1 MTQQHA
7 GLVAVNAAATTIRH
21 TTPVHH
27 TTPKPVQSVAAVSKA
42 QTSTPTCTSSVVNQ
56 HVPTPVAV
64 QGNMYSTKQ
73 VHQMIRVREQVM
85 QLRFFFTK
93 LTDRATDQSP
103 EVGNAVQQLIQDLKV
118 GDWAFAPW
126 GSDFE
131 CQMEQ
136 NVHHYF
142 LFLTEIVVHILFHLT
157 LDVVV

>member
-1 MTQQHA
+1 MTNTL
-7 GLVAVNAAATTIRH
+7 GN
-21 TTPVHH
+21 
-27 TTPKPVQSVAAVSKA
+27 
-42 QTSTPTCTSSVVNQ
+42 
-56 HVPTPVAV
+56 V
-64 QGNMYSTKQ
+64 QGNMHKTKQ
-73 VHQMIRVREQVM
+73 VYQMIRVRRQAM
-85 QLRFFFTK
+85 QLRVFFTK
-93 LTDRATDQSP
+93 LTDRATDQLP